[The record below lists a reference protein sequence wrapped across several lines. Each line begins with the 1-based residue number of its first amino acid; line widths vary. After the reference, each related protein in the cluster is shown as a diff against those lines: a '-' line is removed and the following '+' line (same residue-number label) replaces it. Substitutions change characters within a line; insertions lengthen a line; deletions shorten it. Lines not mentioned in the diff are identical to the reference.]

1 LRAKKQGN
9 LRKKHGIF
17 LQSPPSEKERKTTM
31 PREIVTESNQVELL
45 GRAKK
50 LSSKAKARARGIEI
64 ETCAAPECNLNTKDV
79 KLFLKELKKYMK
91 LFKPAF
97 MRVEQIQKSLTYMNG
112 LLGNTAR
119 KNVEQMALGLGEKV
133 RSLQYFVGQSQWE
146 TEPVIAIHQ
155 GLIGE
160 SLGEEAGVV
169 LIDESSTVKQGIE
182 SVGVAAQYCGSVG
195 KIANGQVGVYL
206 GYASRK
212 GYSLIEGQLFMP
224 DQWFEEEHAE
234 QREECG
240 VPEDL
245 VFKTK
250 PEIGLELLKNA
261 IKRGKLPFFWVAADA
276 LYGDSPAF
284 RDGVAATGKYYF
296 TAIKENTLIWCT
308 APKVQVPQS
317 SGHGRP
323 PTRLRLS
330 DPRKHPIPVKQL
342 VKKIQKQDWV
352 RAVIKEGSKGP
363 IVCDFAFLRVTES
376 RGRLPAAELW
386 LIIRRNLDDRTEVK
400 YYFSNAPANTPLN
413 EFVRICGMRWPI
425 ETVFEEAK
433 GEVGMDHYE
442 MRSWMGWHH
451 HMLLVCLAHHFLVRL
466 RIQFQEQAPALTIYQ
481 VRILLCS
488 VLPSF
493 IFDIQS
499 ALDRVRYYQKC
510 NFAAYL
516 SHRKKKMAQ
525 LQLFTRNLAL

>member
-1 LRAKKQGN
+1 
-9 LRKKHGIF
+9 
-17 LQSPPSEKERKTTM
+17 
-31 PREIVTESNQVELL
+31 
-45 GRAKK
+45 
-50 LSSKAKARARGIEI
+50 
-64 ETCAAPECNLNTKDV
+64 
-79 KLFLKELKKYMK
+79 MK

-97 MRVEQIQKSLTYMNG
+97 QRVEQIKKSLTYLHG
-112 LLGNTAR
+112 LLGNATR
-119 KNVEQMALGLGEKV
+119 KNVEQMALGQKEKV

-155 GLIGE
+155 GLVGE
-160 SLGEEAGVV
+160 ALGEEDGVA
-169 LIDESSTVKQGIE
+169 LIDESSVVKQGAE

-224 DQWFEEEHAE
+224 EKWFEEGHAE
-234 QREECG
+234 QRQACG
-240 VPEDL
+240 VPEGL

-250 PEIGLELLKNA
+250 PEIGLELLENA
-261 IKRGKLPFFWVAADA
+261 LKRDNLPFSWLAADA

-296 TAIKENTLIWCT
+296 TAIKETTLIWC
-308 APKVQVPQS
+308 APPKVHVPPW
-317 SGHGRP
+317 SGHGRH

-330 DPRKHPIPVKQL
+330 DTRKHPIPVNQL

-352 RAVIKEGSKGP
+352 QAVIKEGSKGP

-376 RGRLPAAELW
+376 RGGLPASELW
-386 LIIRRNLDDRTEVK
+386 LIIRRNLNDPSELK
-400 YYFSNAPANTPLN
+400 YFFSNAPIGTPLS
-413 EFVRICGMRWPI
+413 EFVRISGMRWPI
-425 ETVFEEAK
+425 ETIFEEAK

-451 HMLLVCLAHHFLVRL
+451 HMLLVSLAHHFLVRL

-493 IFDIQS
+493 AFDIQA
-499 ALDRVRYYQKC
+499 ALERVRYYQKC

-516 SHRKKKMAQ
+516 SHRKKKIAQ
-525 LQLFTRNLAL
+525 FATFTHNLAL

>member
-1 LRAKKQGN
+1 
-9 LRKKHGIF
+9 
-17 LQSPPSEKERKTTM
+17 M
-31 PREIVTESNQVELL
+31 PREIVTESSRYRTT
-45 GRAKK
+45 G
-50 LSSKAKARARGIEI
+50 KADCQARNKEF
-64 ETCAAPECNLNTKDV
+64 ETCPAPECNLSKQDV
-79 KLFLKELKKYMK
+79 KLFLNELKKYMK

-97 MRVEQIQKSLTYMNG
+97 PRVEQIEKSLTYLNG
-112 LLGNTAR
+112 LLGNTTR
-119 KNVEQMALGLGEKV
+119 KNVEQMALGMREKV
-133 RSLQYFVGQSQWE
+133 RSLQYFVGQSQWQ
-146 TEPVIAIHQ
+146 TEPVVAIHQ

-160 SLGEEAGVV
+160 TLGEEDGVA
-169 LIDESSTVKQGIE
+169 LIDESSTVKQGTE

-195 KIANGQVGVYL
+195 KTANGQVGVYL
-206 GYASRK
+206 GYASGK
-212 GYSLIEGQLFMP
+212 GYSLIEGRLFLP
-224 DQWFEEEHAE
+224 EKWFAEECAE
-234 QREECG
+234 QCEACG

-245 VFKTK
+245 IFKTK

-261 IKRGKLPFFWVAADA
+261 IKRATLAFSWVAADA

-284 RDGVAATGKYYF
+284 RDGVAATGKWYF

-308 APKVQVPQS
+308 PPKVHVPVW

-330 DPRKHPIPVKQL
+330 DPRKHPFPVQQL

-352 RAVIKEGSKGP
+352 RAVIKEGTKGP

-376 RGRLPAAELW
+376 RGGLPAHELW
-386 LIIRRNLDDRTEVK
+386 LIIRRNLDDPTELK
-400 YYFSNAPANTPLN
+400 YFFSNAPLHTPLQ

-425 ETVFEEAK
+425 ESIFEEAK

-442 MRSWMGWHH
+442 MRSWVGWHH
-451 HMLLVCLAHHFLVRL
+451 HMLLVSLAHHFLVRL

-493 IFDIQS
+493 VFDIQA
-499 ALDRVRYYQKC
+499 ALERVRYYQKR

-516 SHRKKKMAQ
+516 SHRKRKLAQ
-525 LQLFTRNLAL
+525 LATFTPNLAL

>member
-1 LRAKKQGN
+1 
-9 LRKKHGIF
+9 
-17 LQSPPSEKERKTTM
+17 M
-31 PREIVTESNQVELL
+31 PREIVTETSREKLS

-50 LSSKAKARARGIEI
+50 LSGKGEVQACRIQV
-64 ETCAAPECNLNTKDV
+64 ETCLAPECNLSAKDV
-79 KLFLKELKKYMK
+79 KLFLNELKKYMK
-91 LFKPAF
+91 LFKGAF
-97 MRVEQIQKSLTYMNG
+97 QRVEQIKKSLTYLHG
-112 LLGNTAR
+112 LLGNAAR
-119 KNVEQMALGLGEKV
+119 KNVEQMALGQKEKV

-146 TEPVIAIHQ
+146 AEPVIAIHQ

-160 SLGEEAGVV
+160 TLGEEDGVV
-169 LIDESSTVKQGIE
+169 LIDESSAVKQGAE

-224 DQWFEEEHAE
+224 EKWLEEEHTE
-234 QREECG
+234 QRQACG

-250 PEIGLELLKNA
+250 PEIGLELLENA
-261 IKRGKLPFFWVAADA
+261 LKRGNLPFSWLAADA

-296 TAIKENTLIWCT
+296 TAIKDNTLIWC
-308 APKVQVPQS
+308 APPKVHVPQWS
-317 SGHGRP
+317 SHGRH

-330 DPRKHPIPVKQL
+330 DTRKHPIPVKQL

-352 RAVIKEGSKGP
+352 RAIIKEGSKGP

-376 RGRLPAAELW
+376 RGGLPAAELW
-386 LIIRRNLDDRTEVK
+386 LIIRRNLDDPTEVK
-400 YYFSNAPANTPLN
+400 YFFSNAPISTPLS
-413 EFVRICGMRWPI
+413 EFVRISGMRWPI
-425 ETVFEEAK
+425 ETIFEEAK

-442 MRSWMGWHH
+442 MRSWVGWHH

-466 RIQFQEQAPALTIYQ
+466 RIHFQEQAPALTIYQ

-493 IFDIQS
+493 VSDIQS
-499 ALDRVRYYQKC
+499 AIDRVRYYQKC

-516 SHRKKKMAQ
+516 SHRKRKLAQ
-525 LQLFTRNLAL
+525 LATFTHNLAL